1 MEIDG
6 HKKLSFNKILVKR
19 IFCIIVYI
27 CYNNV
32 MKHRYSKIYFEKYA
46 AMTLHQYYH
55 INENQIIQSDRPD
68 LRIPYLDMGIE
79 VTQAIKD
86 DIVFSLK
93 KENLY
98 SSYVMNPFD
107 LRELLTMNDIDQQE
121 YFKAIDFSIK
131 RKIEKSKHYE
141 CYGNNGLYIFTHC
154 GNLNKEM
161 IEQFFIDHVY
171 QDDFYRYIYLNG
183 IQTLF
188 IYDKVKKEVL
198 EFHYELED
206 LLAYNQISLLYE
218 ENEGNRNKEK

>member
-1 MEIDG
+1 M
-6 HKKLSFNKILVKR
+6 KR
-19 IFCIIVYI
+19 
-27 CYNNV
+27 
-32 MKHRYSKIYFEKYA
+32 RYSKIYFEKYA

-55 INENQIIQSDRPD
+55 IHENQIIQSDRPD
-68 LRIPYLDMGIE
+68 LRIPSLDMGIE

-86 DIVFSLK
+86 DVVFSLK
-93 KENLY
+93 KEKLY

-107 LRELLTMNDIDQQE
+107 LRDLLNMNAIDHQE

-154 GNLNKEM
+154 GNLTKEM
-161 IEQFFIDHVY
+161 ITQFFIDHIY

-188 IYDKVKKEVL
+188 VYDQVTSEVL
-198 EFHYELED
+198 EFRYELED
-206 LLAYNQISLLYE
+206 LLTYNQISLLYE
-218 ENEGNRNKEK
+218 ENEVNRNKEK

>member
-1 MEIDG
+1 
-6 HKKLSFNKILVKR
+6 
-19 IFCIIVYI
+19 
-27 CYNNV
+27 

-55 INENQIIQSDRPD
+55 INENQIIQSDCPD
-68 LRIPYLDMGIE
+68 LRIPSLNMGIE

-86 DIVFSLK
+86 DVVFSLK

-107 LRELLTMNDIDQQE
+107 LRELLNMNAIDQQE
-121 YFKAIDFSIK
+121 YFKAIDVSIK
-131 RKIEKSKHYE
+131 RKIIKSKHYDS
-141 CYGNNGLYIFTHC
+141 YGKNGLYIFTHC
-154 GNLNKEM
+154 QTLNKEM
-161 IEQFFIDHVY
+161 IEQFFIEHSY
-171 QDDFYRYIYLNG
+171 EDDFYQYIYLNG